1 MTASKKSF
9 LGTLKV
15 SATIAQKQAAIKKLE
30 MSDLRAIHAKLGEY
44 AYTNEIGTDQLASE
58 FTAIGTLD
66 AEVQTKRTH
75 APLPDTATI
84 ADKAKHMAILAKD
97 RATVEALL
105 LRRKGIVADL
115 GRAICGYEVDD
126 QTISSLRQEARKLEE
141 QIAAIKAEVSSL
153 EQQVSG
159 IAKRPFIAG
168 SIAVVGIVVVLGAL
182 AGLRTS
188 CSQSGQIKRATREAH
203 QAAANIGKE
212 VAAMQKE
219 MLDLDMQMKKE
230 ELEEAEKR
238 KLQEAKS
245 ELQRKQRELELQR
258 EREQREAERLTSDL
272 RRKQEAEER
281 ELQKKAEASER
292 LETDRQRQI
301 REQADR
307 KELAN
312 KRFTGISLTPTFY
325 PSRTVAASGAQMEV
339 RGKNWDEIK
348 KLHEA
353 GDWLALINLLLGQ
366 SYKEYPE
373 AYQIDRAV
381 RDLEEYGLFI
391 LCRTPLRKENDRQL
405 ILLTLPIREYNVVD
419 ESTDWTAHP
428 DGIGFTHKWSPAHGG
443 GIVLYGN
450 VWRQYRDQI
459 NRLNE
464 AFRRSKE
471 ALDQKLKLGEIS
483 QATHADRLRELI
495 DRAHTEAVTW
505 ARQQ

>member
-1 MTASKKSF
+1 MTAGKKTF
-9 LGTLKV
+9 IGTVKV

-30 MSDLRAIHAKLGEY
+30 MSDLRAIHGKLGEF
-44 AYTNEIGTDQLASE
+44 AYTNEIGKDQLAAE
-58 FTAIGTLD
+58 FAAIATLD
-66 AEVQTKRTH
+66 ADVETKRNH
-75 APLPDTATI
+75 APLPDTATV
-84 ADKAKHMAILAKD
+84 ADKAKHTAVLAKD

-105 LRRKGIVADL
+105 LSRKGLVADL
-115 GRAICGYEVDD
+115 GRALCAYEVDD
-126 QTISSLRQEARKLEE
+126 PTVTSLQQDARKLEE
-141 QIAAIKAEVSSL
+141 QIAAIRAEVSSL

-159 IAKRPFIAG
+159 IAKKPFLAG
-168 SIAVVGIVVVLGAL
+168 SIAVVGIVLVLGAF

-203 QAAANIGKE
+203 HAAANIGKE

-230 ELEEAEKR
+230 QLEEAEKR

-245 ELQRKQRELELQR
+245 ELERKQRELELQR
-258 EREQREAERLTSDL
+258 EREQRDAERLASEL

-281 ELQKKAEASER
+281 ELQKKMEASER
-292 LETDRQRQI
+292 QETDRQRQI

-312 KRFTGISLTPTFY
+312 KRFSDISLSPTFY
-325 PSRTVAASGAQMEV
+325 PSKTVAASGAKMEV

-353 GDWLALINLLLGQ
+353 GDWIALINLLLRQ
-366 SYKEYPE
+366 SYKEFPE
-373 AYQIDRAV
+373 ASQIDRAV
-381 RDLEEYGLFI
+381 RDLERYDLFI
-391 LCRTPLRKENDRQL
+391 LCRTPLRKADNKQL
-405 ILLTLPIREYNVVD
+405 WLLTLPVREYNVVAQ
-419 ESTDWTAHP
+419 SYNWTAHP
-428 DGIGFTHKWSPAHGG
+428 DGIGFTHKWSPSDGG
-443 GIVLYGN
+443 GIVLYGDG
-450 VWRQYRDQI
+450 WRQFRDAV
-459 NRLNE
+459 NRFNE

-495 DRAHTEAVTW
+495 DRTHTEAVTW